1 MHSFRFSRYKAF
13 TLVEVMV
20 VIAIFTIVIGAAYA
34 LMASGRMSWYSGDAR
49 IELQEDLRQAMD
61 VMTYELSASAPTRV
75 DPPGAGGTSVTFQI
89 PVDENATGSWED
101 TDVPPDG
108 VADFYLE
115 DILDAS
121 NNVRWGA
128 YLRGE
133 DHTVASNTL
142 PFGNRADR
150 EITFLRV
157 GDELRRRTVDPT
169 VVPPR
174 ILEDFLLADDIQNL
188 NFVRPASNVIVITVD
203 AGKLTIDRHPIVYT
217 LSTTVYLK
225 SKE

>member
-61 VMTYELSASAPTRV
+61 VMTYELSASAPTDTTGNPIV
-75 DPPGAGGTSVTFQI
+75 TIGGVGSFITFQV
-89 PVDENATGSWED
+89 PVDENASGSWED
-101 TDVPPDG
+101 TDGDLQP
-108 VADFYLE
+108 DFYLE
-115 DILDAS
+115 DTLDPL
-121 NNVRWGA
+121 NNDNIRWGA

-133 DHTVASNTL
+133 DRTVPSGAGAT
-142 PFGNRADR
+142 RAGR
-150 EITFLRV
+150 WIRYILV
-157 GDELRRRTVDPT
+157 GDELRRRILSPGGGT
-169 VVPPR
+169 
-174 ILEDFLLADDIQNL
+174 LEDFVLAYNVQNL

-203 AGKLTIDRHPIVYT
+203 ARKLTIDRHPVNYS